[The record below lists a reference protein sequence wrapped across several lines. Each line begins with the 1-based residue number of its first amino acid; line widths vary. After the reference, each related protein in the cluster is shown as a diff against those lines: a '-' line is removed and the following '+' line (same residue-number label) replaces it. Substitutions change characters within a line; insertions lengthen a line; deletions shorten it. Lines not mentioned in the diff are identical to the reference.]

1 MVDAILAA
9 HGFLAYLLVFA
20 ALMAGSIGIP
30 APEDLTLIAAGVLC
44 SLSQVNTWIMAL
56 TCYVGLILGDL
67 IIYRIGWMTGPKL
80 FRKKWFRRHIST
92 KRLNVMRTNLHKR
105 TMMTI
110 LIARH
115 LFYIRTATFLM
126 CGAVRISFARFVI
139 MDAIAAL
146 ITTPLMMGIGY
157 IFANN
162 YDAIIKYL
170 RDVKF
175 FLLAIGLVAAVFIF
189 RRYRRSR
196 SESDEAFD
204 VDPLSESTA
213 DQHETAE

>member
-9 HGFLAYLLVFA
+9 HGFLAYFLVFA
-20 ALMAGSIGIP
+20 ALMAGSVGIP

-44 SLSQVNTWIMAL
+44 SLAQVNTWIMAL

-92 KRLNVMRTNLHKR
+92 KRLHVMRTNLHKR

-157 IFANN
+157 IFAHN
-162 YDAIIKYL
+162 YDAILKYL

-175 FLLAIGLVAAVFIF
+175 FLLAIGIVVGFFFL

-196 SESDEAFD
+196 SEPDQAFD
-204 VDPLSESTA
+204 VDEMSEASA
-213 DQHETAE
+213 EQHEVAE

>member
-9 HGFLAYLLVFA
+9 HGLLAYLLVFA
-20 ALMAGSIGIP
+20 ALLAGSIGIP

-44 SLSQVNTWIMAL
+44 SLEQVNTWIMGI
-56 TCYVGLILGDL
+56 TCYLGLIVGDL
-67 IIYRIGWMTGPKL
+67 IIYRIGWMTGPTL

-92 KRLNVMRTNLHKR
+92 KRLEVMRTNLHKR
-105 TMMTI
+105 TMLTI

-157 IFANN
+157 AFAHN
-162 YDAIIKYL
+162 YDVIVKYV
-170 RDVKF
+170 RDLKY
-175 FLLAIGLVAAVFIF
+175 ALVALGIVGAFFIF
-189 RRYRRSR
+189 RHYRRPKT
-196 SESDEAFD
+196 EQDDKED
-204 VDPLSESTA
+204 GVE
-213 DQHETAE
+213 E